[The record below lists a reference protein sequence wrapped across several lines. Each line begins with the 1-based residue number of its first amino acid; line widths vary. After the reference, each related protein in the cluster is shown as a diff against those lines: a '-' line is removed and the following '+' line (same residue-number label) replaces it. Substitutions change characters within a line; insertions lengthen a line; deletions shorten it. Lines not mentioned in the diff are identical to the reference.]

1 MPESFKPSSE
11 KPLSP
16 EAIYRKLPAAHP
28 RELREGAEQ
37 GLENFLFDPVTVN
50 VIPDFLEDEAFLPED
65 EKSLFKL
72 TKEDVSGE
80 YEITCC
86 SRRQGDV
93 NRIDKMINELDINN
107 PWEPAKLEHLL
118 FFRTTYPELV
128 PNGVVVA
135 FGTEQRGHM
144 PRLESDGKLTKHYR
158 HGGFNSDIYYLI
170 ARRK

>member
-1 MPESFKPSSE
+1 MSESFKPSKE
-11 KPLSP
+11 KALSP
-16 EAIYRKLPAAHP
+16 EAKYEKLPPANH
-28 RELREGAEQ
+28 RELRKGAEQ

-50 VIPDFLEDEAFLPED
+50 VIPEFLGDEGFLPKD

-72 TKEDVSGE
+72 TKEEVSGE

-86 SRRQGDV
+86 SRAPGDK
-93 NRIDKMINELDINN
+93 NRIDKMISELDVNN

-118 FFRTTYPELV
+118 FFRFTHPGLV
-128 PNGVVVA
+128 PNGVVA
-135 FGTEQRGHM
+135 FGTEERHHM

-158 HGGFNSDIYYLI
+158 HGGFNNDIYFLI